1 MGLRGSPSKSAGLV
15 FMTHRYVIK
24 AVLRRVNI
32 RELLD
37 QGPEGGAFFHARKSS
52 RSR

>member
-1 MGLRGSPSKSAGLV
+1 MGLRGSTSKSAGLV
-15 FMTHRYVIK
+15 LMTYRDLIK

-37 QGPEGGAFFHARKSS
+37 QGPEGGAFLHASKSS

>member
-1 MGLRGSPSKSAGLV
+1 MSLRGSPSKSAGLV
-15 FMTHRYVIK
+15 LMTYRDLIK

-37 QGPEGGAFFHARKSS
+37 QDPEGGAFFHARKSS
-52 RSR
+52 RCR